1 MKYLFVHQNMPGQYK
16 HICQRLADDKNN
28 TVVFITKREGLDLP
42 NIAKVLYKPQREPAE
57 STHRYLRET
66 ERGILHGQEVA
77 RKALALKAKGFVP
90 DIVIGNPGWGETLY
104 LKDVFADTTVLGFRS
119 EERRVGK
126 ECVCTW

>member
-1 MKYLFVHQNMPGQYK
+1 MPGQDK
-16 HICQRLADDKNN
+16 HICQRRADDKNN

-77 RKALALKAKGFVP
+77 RKALALQAQGFVP
-90 DIVIGNPGWGETLY
+90 DIVIGHPGWGETLY
-104 LKDVFADTTVLGFRS
+104 LQDVFPASPALGFF
-119 EERRVGK
+119 EIYYHAVGPAVA
-126 ECVCTW
+126 CDPHRPVT

>member
-77 RKALALKAKGFVP
+77 RKALALKAQGFVP
-90 DIVIGNPGWGETLY
+90 DIVIGHPGWGETLY
-104 LKDVFADTTVLGFRS
+104 LKDVFPDTPVLGLDRKS
-119 EERRVGK
+119 TRLNSSHS
-126 ECVCTW
+126 CA

>member
-1 MKYLFVHQNMPGQYK
+1 MFFCLMIRRPPRSTRTDTLFPYTTLFRSYK

-77 RKALALKAKGFVP
+77 RK
-90 DIVIGNPGWGETLY
+90 IGR
-104 LKDVFADTTVLGFRS
+104 ASCRA
-119 EERRVGK
+119 RV
-126 ECVCTW
+126 CQYV